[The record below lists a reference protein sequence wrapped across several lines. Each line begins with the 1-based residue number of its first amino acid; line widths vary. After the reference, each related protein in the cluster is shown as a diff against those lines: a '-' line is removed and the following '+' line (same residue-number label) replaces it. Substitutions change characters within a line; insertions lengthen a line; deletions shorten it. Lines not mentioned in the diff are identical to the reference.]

1 MNKEHLLQ
9 ILVNLD
15 YKPLYLYPVS
25 KKEAIKIFAIKHTK
39 KQLEEMIIN
48 LLKKTKK

>member
-1 MNKEHLLQ
+1 MNKEHLLE
-9 ILVNLD
+9 ILVHLD
-15 YKPLYLYPVS
+15 YQPLCIYPVS

-39 KQLEEMIIN
+39 KQLEKIIID